1 MDERTVT
8 VDPAGLRAVAD
19 AVERSANALS
29 GMRFLSVVEVA
40 LPGSAVGGIAGPSAM
55 AARLG
60 GLARGLLGWA
70 AAARAAAERFESVEQ
85 HNADRVDRA

>member
-8 VDPAGLRAVAD
+8 VDLAALRAVAD
-19 AVERSANALS
+19 AVEGSANALS
-29 GMRFLSVVEVA
+29 GIRFLSAVS
-40 LPGSAVGGIAGPSAM
+40 LPGSEVGGIASPTSM

-60 GLARGLLGWA
+60 GVVRGLADWA
-70 AAARAAAERFESVEQ
+70 VAARLAAEGFENVEQ